1 LIKLLLS
8 APFPGILYLA
18 SAELMEKGAQKRM
31 SRSKQKEICVLPL
44 HALASR

>member
-31 SRSKQKEICVLPL
+31 SRNRSKRKFVSCLFTP
-44 HALASR
+44 